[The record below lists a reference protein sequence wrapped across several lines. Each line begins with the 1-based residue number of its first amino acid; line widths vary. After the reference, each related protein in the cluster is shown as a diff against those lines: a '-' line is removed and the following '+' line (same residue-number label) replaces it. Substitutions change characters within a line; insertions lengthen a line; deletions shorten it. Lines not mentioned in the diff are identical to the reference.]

1 MNTDKMFR
9 VYIRQSDAPEDL
21 TAVCRKVYIPR
32 EIIPIVN
39 AHLFWLTRQWAW
51 GGTENV
57 RQQVVT
63 AVASLMEA
71 LAYSEC
77 QTLLPNGGGK
87 EDVNGGVGVG
97 VGCDDCDDCEEREEI
112 MSCIKRVRIF
122 QGKLQVSY
130 FDEHSCADCWE
141 DVGDVVLDSTDTSV
155 GDELLDSEN
164 RAREGRKI
172 RIRPPVNNINEEELA
187 RCTKATVLV
196 DAAIASFEAA
206 IGVKNGWIGIISKI
220 IPVDILWEIAEAII
234 PVEIQAIFKAA
245 EFVAA
250 SVGLST
256 AEAEEITTFV
266 SGVVREELICRY
278 VKLIKDSES
287 IVGEDLTNLALTIS
301 QMDFAAA
308 ELLYRF
314 VYAWDVSAFSNVLSR
329 KIDNVDCGCP
339 RIIAPEL
346 AAEPEDYDWCYTFD
360 FMLDSFTSQGWAI
373 TTENGTA
380 GAVWSE
386 GVGYEDKIAAFQK
399 MLSLHINNLTMQ
411 VVGAD
416 FYFKNERKGMLEGD
430 PGNLQHYAGVGDTW
444 NNANQFFY
452 AGLQVTDRAE
462 RIVQWRGFMNINN
475 KVLTLRSILSYD
487 SEGYETIPS
496 NDTGNLVLKKVIF
509 WGKGTNPFGAD
520 NC

>member
-1 MNTDKMFR
+1 MFR
-9 VYIRQSDAPEDL
+9 VYIRQSDAPESL
-21 TAVCRKVYIPR
+21 NNVCRQVSIPR

-39 AHLFWLTRQWAW
+39 AHMFWLTRHWAW
-51 GGTENV
+51 LGSENE
-57 RQQVVT
+57 RQAVTSAVT
-63 AVASLMEA
+63 ALMEA
-71 LAYSEC
+71 LAYNEC
-77 QTLLPNGGGK
+77 KQAGVPCGTGGTGGIGLI
-87 EDVNGGVGVG
+87 ED
-97 VGCDDCDDCEEREEI
+97 CECEEREI
-112 MSCIKRVRIF
+112 GMSCIKRVRIHN
-122 QGKLQVSY
+122 GRLQVSY

-301 QMDFAAA
+301 RMDFAAA

-346 AAEPEDYDWCYTFD
+346 AAEPEDYDWCYVFD
-360 FMLDSFTSQGWAI
+360 FTQDAFSTFWAV
-373 TTENGTA
+373 TMENGSA

-399 MLSLHINNLTMQ
+399 TLSLHINNLTMQ

-416 FYFKNERKGMLEGD
+416 FYFKNERRGMLEGD

-444 NNANQFFY
+444 NNSNQFFY

-475 KVLTLRSILSYD
+475 KVLTLRSILAYD

-496 NDTGNLVLKKVIF
+496 NDTGNLILRSIKM

>member
-1 MNTDKMFR
+1 MRFLEALDVNEVWQNDAAE
-9 VYIRQSDAPEDL
+9 QS
-21 TAVCRKVYIPR
+21 R
-32 EIIPIVN
+32 EY
-39 AHLFWLTRQWAW
+39 
-51 GGTENV
+51 V
-57 RQQVVT
+57 RQLMLMLTCQLPVVEREKI
-63 AVASLMEA
+63 VKSL
-71 LAYSEC
+71 LISGSD
-77 QTLLPNGGGK
+77 NK
-87 EDVNGGVGVG
+87 E
-97 VGCDDCDDCEEREEI
+97 CEECEDEN
-112 MSCIKRVRIF
+112 MSCIKRVRIY
-122 QGKLQVSY
+122 QGRLQVSY

-220 IPVDILWEIAEAII
+220 IPVDVLWEIAEAII
-234 PVEIQAIFKAA
+234 PAEIQAIFKAA

-256 AEAEEITTFV
+256 SEAEEITAFTT
-266 SGVVREELICRY
+266 GVVREELICRY

-287 IVGEDLTNLALTIS
+287 LVGEDLTNLALVIS

-314 VYAWDVSAFSNVLSR
+314 VYAWDVSAFSDILSR

-339 RIIAPEL
+339 RIITPEL
-346 AAEPEDYDWCYTFD
+346 ATEPEDYDWCYTFN
-360 FMLDSFTSQGWAI
+360 FEADSFTESGWAI
-373 TTENGTA
+373 TTENGVA
-380 GAVWSE
+380 GAAWSE

-399 MLSLHINNLTMQ
+399 TLSLHINNLTMK
-411 VVGAD
+411 VVGAN
-416 FYFKNERKGMLEGD
+416 FYFKNEKRGMLKGAAN
-430 PGNLQHYAGVGDTW
+430 NLQHYAGVGDTW

-452 AGLQVTDRAE
+452 AGLQVADRAE
-462 RIVQWRGFMNINN
+462 RIVQWRGFMDINN
-475 KVLTLRSILSYD
+475 KVLTLRSILAYD
-487 SEGYETIPS
+487 GVDYQNIPS
-496 NDTGNLVLKKVIF
+496 NDAGNLILKKVVF
-509 WGKGTNPFGAD
+509 WGKGTNPFGTD